1 MKKILLIVFVLLFQ
15 ISFSKPITEVEKLAA
30 TCKVWGFLKYYHP
43 NVADGSKNWDE
54 QLFQILPQ
62 IEKVQTTEEFSKVI
76 EKWINSLGE
85 IKSYKAVKS
94 VKYRD
99 YFDKNFDLSWISNN
113 EIFSKDLSKKLKFI
127 ENNRI
132 QTKQFYIEFTE
143 DDEKGVFEE
152 ITNEIS
158 YPDFVWTNKNLRILT
173 LFRYWNYVE
182 YFFPYKYQT
191 DQHWDKTLTEML
203 PKFINTESEVD
214 FHMAM
219 KELIVKLGDSHAFFG
234 TRVLYL
240 YFFGDKFV
248 PFETKIID
256 DKAIVISLKNDSLS
270 KLNDIRIADV
280 ITKVDGRE
288 IAEILKEK
296 IKYIEGSNTSTVLRN
311 SNTAIFNGKSKNAEI
326 EYIRDGKTAVKSIN
340 RYIYLDMKVKSVS
353 VNKEKWKILEDN
365 IGYVNFTSLMH
376 NDIPALIENLK
387 DTKALIFDNRCYPNG
402 IMSTI
407 ANWINSESKD
417 FARFTYPDITYPG
430 KFYWS
435 KNFDIGSENP
445 NHYKGKVIVL
455 VDENTQSHAEFT
467 AMSLKTA
474 PDVTIIGSQTAGAD
488 GNVCNFQIIKGFYT
502 SFSGLGVF
510 YPNKK
515 ETQRIGIVPDIEV
528 KPTISG
534 IQQGRD
540 EILERAVLFVKNGK

>member
-15 ISFSKPITEVEKLAA
+15 VSFSKPITEVEKLAA

-62 IEKVQTTEEFSKVI
+62 IEKVQTIEEFSKVM
-76 EKWINSLGE
+76 EKWIVSLGE
-85 IKSYKAVKS
+85 IKAYKAVEPAK
-94 VKYRD
+94 KKD
-99 YFDKNFDLSWISNN
+99 YFDKNFDLSWLSNK
-113 EIFSKDLSKKLKFI
+113 ELFSKSLSKKLKFI
-127 ENNRI
+127 EENRV
-132 QTKQFYIEFTE
+132 QNKQFYIQFTE
-143 DDEKGVFEE
+143 DDEKGVVEE
-152 ITNEIS
+152 ISNEIS

-182 YFFPYKYQT
+182 YFFPYKYQM

-203 PKFINTESEVD
+203 PKFVTPKSEVD
-214 FHMAM
+214 FHLAM
-219 KELIVKLGDSHAFFG
+219 KELIVKLDDSHGFFG
-234 TRVLYL
+234 TKVLYL
-240 YFFGDKFV
+240 DFFGIKFV

-256 DKAIVISLKNDSLS
+256 DKAIVISLKNDSLA
-270 KLNDIRIADV
+270 KLNDIRIGDV
-280 ITKVDGRE
+280 ITKVDGKAV
-288 IAEILKEK
+288 AEILKEK
-296 IKYIEGSNTSTVLRN
+296 IKYIEGSNTPTVLRN
-311 SNTAIFNGKSKNAEI
+311 SNTAVFNGNSKNAEI
-326 EYIRDGKTAVKSIN
+326 EYIRDGKTDLKSIN
-340 RYIYLDMKVKSVS
+340 RYVYLDMKIKPVK
-353 VNKEKWKILEDN
+353 KEKWKVLEDN

-376 NDIPALIENLK
+376 DDIPALIENLK
-387 DTKALIFDNRCYPNG
+387 DTKAVIFDNRCYPNG
-402 IMSTI
+402 IMSAI
-407 ANWINSESKD
+407 AEWINSQSKD

-488 GNVCNFQIIKGFYT
+488 GNVCSFQVMKGFYT
-502 SFSGLGVF
+502 AFSGIGVF
-510 YPNKK
+510 YPNKT

-528 KPTISG
+528 KPTILG

-540 EILERAVLFVKNGK
+540 EILERAVLFAKNGK

>member
-1 MKKILLIVFVLLFQ
+1 MKKILSIVFVLLFQ
-15 ISFSKPITEVEKLAA
+15 VSFSKPITEVEKLAA

-62 IEKVQTTEEFSKVI
+62 IEKVQTTEEFSKVM
-76 EKWINSLGE
+76 EKWIVSLGE
-85 IKSYKAVKS
+85 VKSYKAVES
-94 VKYRD
+94 VKKKD
-99 YFDKNFDLSWISNN
+99 YFDKNFDLSWISNK
-113 EIFSKDLSKKLKFI
+113 ELFSKSLSKKLKFI
-127 ENNRI
+127 EENRV
-132 QTKQFYIEFTE
+132 QNKQFYIQFTE
-143 DDEKGVFEE
+143 DDKKGVFEE

-173 LFRYWNYVE
+173 LFRYWNYIE
-182 YFFPYKYQT
+182 YFFPYKYQM
-191 DQHWDKTLTEML
+191 DQHWDKTLAEMT
-203 PKFINTESEVD
+203 PKFITPESEVN
-214 FHMAM
+214 FHLAM
-219 KELIVKLGDSHAFFG
+219 KELIVKLDDTHGFFG

-240 YFFGDKFV
+240 GFFGDKFV

-256 DKAIVISLKNDSLS
+256 DKAIVIRLKNDSLA
-270 KLNDIRIADV
+270 KLSDIKIGDV
-280 ITKVDGRE
+280 IMKVEGKT
-288 IAEILKEK
+288 IAGILKEK
-296 IKYIEGSNTSTVLRN
+296 IKYIEGSNAPAVLRN
-311 SNTAIFNGKSKNAEI
+311 SNMAVFSGTSKNAEI
-326 EYIRDGKTAVKSIN
+326 EYIRDGKTAVKSIS
-340 RYIYLDMKVKSVS
+340 RYSYKDIKGKPEK
-353 VNKEKWKILEDN
+353 KEKWKVLEDN
-365 IGYVNFTSLMH
+365 IGYVNFTSLM
-376 NDIPALIENLK
+376 NDDIPAVIENLK
-387 DTKALIFDNRCYPNG
+387 NTKAVIFDNRCYPNG

-407 ANWINSESKD
+407 AAWINSQSKD

-488 GNVCNFQIIKGFYT
+488 GNICQIQIIKGFYT
-502 SFSGLGVF
+502 AFSGIGVF

-528 KPTISG
+528 KPTVLG

-540 EILERAVLFVKNGK
+540 EILERAVLFAKNGK